1 MTRLTRES
9 GRGEASD
16 QSQCMQQQTTENH
29 PPPDNASRHQ
39 RDRLRHAAK
48 HLAWMRSP
56 ICGYAASFLLIGG
69 LLFIEKL
76 DEQIPQVSLFVG
88 TPFALVSIL
97 VALIW
102 GVGPALVALVLGLI
116 IVFNFVSPGTLTA
129 DFIKD
134 VAIVGPFIILQF
146 VAIATVIRLER
157 SRRALLVA
165 HRELEITHRRLV
177 ESSQQLERANTLKDY
192 VLTRAAH
199 ELRTP
204 LTTILGRTQLISARL
219 DKFGETPENWIA
231 VKKYIEVVNVRS
243 LHLRSLIESLFD
255 LSSISSGNILLQRA
269 PCDLGNLCCEV
280 VEDQRMLSGRP
291 IELERPAGAIVLQ
304 ADEKLLCEVLENL
317 VSNALKYSPEYTSI
331 SVCLRKED
339 EHAILQVHN
348 EGYTLSSEQLERLF
362 DPFYRT
368 PDREYSP
375 IPGWG
380 LGLTISKEIVERHGG
395 QIWAQSPDKGGILFF
410 VKLPL
415 C

>member
-1 MTRLTRES
+1 M
-9 GRGEASD
+9 
-16 QSQCMQQQTTENH
+16 QQTTENTSS
-29 PPPDNASRHQ
+29 PDNASRHHQ
-39 RDRLRHAAK
+39 GKLRHAAK
-48 HLAWMRSP
+48 HLAWLRSP
-56 ICGYAASFLLIGG
+56 IYGYAASFFLVGG
-69 LLFIEKL
+69 LLFIEKI
-76 DEQIPQVSLFVG
+76 DEQVPQVSLFIG

-134 VAIVGPFIILQF
+134 IAIIGPFILLQF

-165 HRELEITHRRLV
+165 HRELEITHRKLV
-177 ESSQQLERANTLKDY
+177 ESSQQLERANVLKDY
-192 VLTRAAH
+192 VMTRAAH

-219 DKFGETPENWIA
+219 DKSGETPENWRT
-231 VKKYIEVVNVRS
+231 VQKYIEVVNVRA

-255 LSSISSGNILLQRA
+255 LSSISSGNISLQRA
-269 PCDLGNLCCEV
+269 PCDLTNLCCEV
-280 VEDQRMLSGRP
+280 VEDQRVLSDRP
-291 IELERPAGAIVLQ
+291 IELERPAGSIVLQ

-317 VSNALKYSPEYTSI
+317 LNNALKYSPEHTPI
-331 SVCLRKED
+331 SVRLYTED

-348 EGYTLSSEQLERLF
+348 EGYALSSEQLERLF

-375 IPGWG
+375 IQGWG

-395 QIWAQSPDKGGILFF
+395 QIWAESPDRDSVIVF
-410 VKLPL
+410 VRLPL
-415 C
+415 Y